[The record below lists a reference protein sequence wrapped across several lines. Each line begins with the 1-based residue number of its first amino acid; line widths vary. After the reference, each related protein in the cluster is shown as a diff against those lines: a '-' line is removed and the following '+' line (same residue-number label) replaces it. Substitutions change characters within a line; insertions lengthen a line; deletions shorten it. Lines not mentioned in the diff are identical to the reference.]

1 MQNNAMGMRNK
12 ELRAKRFI
20 GDLQRL
26 STLFLTTVVAGGTR
40 VRNVHGSTRIVAYW
54 WNERTHFHPLRQV
67 DKRELTEAIF
77 FEAAAKFEEF
87 AFDAFLYSVRK
98 RFKVSATKADYIMG
112 NPDSGTKRVAGWA
125 SIPLLKSRGL
135 NLLGAKS
142 FFARLDNRLNPR
154 LRKLLDLA
162 HLLRNRIAHEG
173 GASKK
178 LLSLMQHFGVP
189 KSQMPGMIPGRFLL
203 EYPPSTRIPSR
214 MIYVLIFAY
223 ARFAQQWKR
232 YA

>member
-1 MQNNAMGMRNK
+1 MGTRDK
-12 ELRAKRFI
+12 DRRAKRFI

-26 STLFLTTVVAGGTR
+26 STLFLTAVVAGGTEM
-40 VRNVHGSTRIVAYW
+40 RNVNRSNRIVGYW
-54 WNERTHFHPLRQV
+54 WGSGTDFHPLRQV

-87 AFDAFLYSVRK
+87 AYDAFLYSVRK
-98 RFKVSATKADYIMG
+98 RFKVSAAKADYIMG
-112 NPDSGTKRVAGWA
+112 HPDSGTKRVAGWA

-135 NLLGAKS
+135 NLLGAES
-142 FFARLDNRLNPR
+142 FFARLDARLNPR
-154 LRKLLDLA
+154 LRKLLVLG

-173 GASKK
+173 GASKE
-178 LLSLMQHFGVP
+178 LLGLMRFFGVP
-189 KSQMPGMIPGRFLL
+189 QSQMAGMIPGRFLL
-203 EYPPSTRIPSR
+203 EYPPNTRIPSR

-223 ARFAQQWKR
+223 ARFAQQWEK